1 MIEGVAPRVAQGVRE
16 LAGRYK
22 IGELLGHGGM
32 ADVHVGTDS
41 RLGRRVAIKLL
52 KPSLAHD
59 PAFRTRFRREAQDAA
74 KMAHPT
80 IVRIFDAGEES
91 VDDGNGG
98 ETLVPYIVMEYVD
111 GRLLKDIVAEGAL
124 EPAEATRIV
133 SQVLTALEYSH
144 RAGVVHRDIKPGNIM
159 ITTAGQVKVMDF
171 GIARAIS
178 DSAATLTETSAI
190 VGTAAYFSPE
200 QARGETVDA
209 RTDLY
214 STGVMLFELLTG
226 RAPFRGAN
234 PVAVAYQHVNSDA
247 VPPSSLNPKV
257 SPALDAVVLRSLAKD
272 RFDRYQSAGDFRDD
286 VETAAAGSVPARK
299 QLANNDFNSTLFGVN
314 PTSTAGS
321 EAAIR
326 QLTVD
331 RDDRLVRTQNRP
343 PVAWI
348 WAGIATMVV
357 VIVAV
362 IFWTFNL
369 TPANLAPN
377 LSTDVPSIVGLS
389 YEDGLATIEG
399 SNLIAQKFSEASS
412 DIPQNLILR
421 TDPVSGTPVSPG
433 TSIKVYVSSGE
444 LTVSVPDVAR
454 MAEADAIAGL
464 EAKNLKYG
472 VSTPDYSPDLPKG
485 TVIRSDP
492 AAGATAVGGKNI
504 RQGDT
509 VNLIV
514 SNGLVKIPDVV
525 GSTLKDANDALSALQ
540 LTVNV
545 TVDTGCSGGTVSGQS
560 VNGEQAQKTA
570 VTLRVCSG

>member
-1 MIEGVAPRVAQGVRE
+1 MIDGVAQGVRE
-16 LAGRYK
+16 LAGRYQV
-22 IGELLGHGGM
+22 GELLGHGGM
-32 ADVHVGTDS
+32 ADVHVGIDS

-52 KPSLAHD
+52 KPSLAND

-91 VDDGNGG
+91 VKDASGSD
-98 ETLVPYIVMEYVD
+98 TLVPYIVMEYVD
-111 GRLLKDIVAEGAL
+111 GRLLKDMVAEGPL
-124 EPAEATRIV
+124 DPSEAGRIV
-133 SQVLTALEYSH
+133 GQILTALEYSH

-159 ITTAGQVKVMDF
+159 ITTGGQVKVMDF

-178 DSAATLTETSAI
+178 DSAATITETSAI

-200 QARGETVDA
+200 QARGEAVDA

-214 STGVMLFELLTG
+214 STGVVLFELLTG
-226 RAPFRGAN
+226 RAPFLGAN

-247 VPPSSLNPKV
+247 VPPSSLNPRV

-272 RFDRYQSAGDFRDD
+272 RFDRYQSAADFRAD
-286 VETAAAGSVPARK
+286 VATAAAGSVPARK
-299 QLANNDFNSTLFGVN
+299 QVATTDFNSTLFGVN

-331 RDDRLVRTQNRP
+331 RDDRVVRTQNRP

-369 TPANLAPN
+369 APANLAPN
-377 LSTDVPSIVGLS
+377 LSTEVPSVVGQS
-389 YEDGLATIEG
+389 YEDGAATLEG
-399 SNLIAQKFSEASS
+399 NNLVAQKFTEASS
-412 DIPQNLILR
+412 DIPENVILR
-421 TDPVSGTPVSPG
+421 TDPASGVPVSPG
-433 TSIKVYVSSGE
+433 TNIKVYVSSGE
-444 LTVSVPDVAR
+444 PTVAVPDVSQ
-454 MAEADAIAGL
+454 MLEADAIARL
-464 EAKNLKYG
+464 EARNLVYG
-472 VSTPDYSPDLPKG
+472 ATSRDYSPDLADG
-485 TVIRSDP
+485 IVIRSDP
-492 AAGATAVGGKNI
+492 AAGSTVVDGKNI
-504 RQGDT
+504 REGDT

-514 SNGLVKIPDVV
+514 SNGMVFVPDVV
-525 GSTLKDANDALSALQ
+525 GSSLKDANDALGALQ
-540 LTVNV
+540 LPV
-545 TVDTGCSGGTVSGQS
+545 TVTLDGGCSGGTVSGQS
-560 VNGEQAQKTA
+560 VIGEQAQKTS
-570 VTLRVCSG
+570 VTLRVCSS